1 MSEVVFK
8 ILKAGTSFHA
18 MDYNGRK
25 ERNGQARL
33 VHMEGF
39 GPFQDGRTHADP
51 REMKRYLELHSSRN
65 PRVRHPQ
72 FHAILSVRGHSSSER
87 SMVDM
92 AKSVMHQ
99 LGYKGNPIAIY
110 AHSDTAN
117 RHLHIITS
125 RVGLNGR
132 KVNDRFEG
140 MRAQGFILQLVSAR
154 TTAYCP

>member
-39 GPFQDGRTHADP
+39 GPLQDGRTIADP

-72 FHAILSVRGHSSSER
+72 FHAILSVRGHSSSES
-87 SMVDM
+87 SMVEM
-92 AKSVMHQ
+92 AKSVMH
-99 LGYKGNPIAIY
+99 
-110 AHSDTAN
+110 
-117 RHLHIITS
+117 
-125 RVGLNGR
+125 R
-132 KVNDRFEG
+132 KRPTNTMFVN
-140 MRAQGFILQLVSAR
+140 
-154 TTAYCP
+154 